1 MLALSPQSLALL
13 VLLVGSCG
21 TSCAFAPAHGIL
33 GWPESRRA
41 LGSLYER
48 PARGQRTRWGNGAAG
63 ASALSLSDEQR
74 AKWLKKAKTW
84 SNVGGLVVTPVR
96 ENVWALE
103 RPFVWFDIDVG
114 SKAAVVR
121 LSDGSLWIHSPIELD
136 ADTKAAV
143 DELGLVKHIVS
154 PNYEHVKFAR
164 QWIEAD
170 PDATS
175 YVCPGG
181 KAKFP
186 AIPYDR
192 EIGNE
197 APAEWLGEVA
207 HPPPLPPP
215 YFSPVAR

>member
-1 MLALSPQSLALL
+1 MAEESQNVEQCRGARSHARARE
-13 VLLVGSCG
+13 C
-21 TSCAFAPAHGIL
+21 L
-33 GWPESRRA
+33 GA
-41 LGSLYER
+41 
-48 PARGQRTRWGNGAAG
+48 GAA
-63 ASALSLSDEQR
+63 
-74 AKWLKKAKTW
+74 
-84 SNVGGLVVTPVR
+84 VCV
-96 ENVWALE
+96 
-103 RPFVWFDIDVG
+103 FDIDVG

-164 QWIEAD
+164 QWIEAY

-215 YFSPVAR
+215 HFSPLWNIRRVG